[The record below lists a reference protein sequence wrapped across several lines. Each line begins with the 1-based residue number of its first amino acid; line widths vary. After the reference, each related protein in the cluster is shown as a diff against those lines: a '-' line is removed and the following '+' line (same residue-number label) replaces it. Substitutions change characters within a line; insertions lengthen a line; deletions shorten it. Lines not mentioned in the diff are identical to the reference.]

1 MLYEPIDP
9 VAERA
14 VLDRQEL
21 VLTAARTLL
30 DHERVGRFCDPDSLK
45 WARSSVAAQEKRE
58 AAG

>member
-21 VLTAARTLL
+21 VLTSARTLL
-30 DHERVGRFCDPDSLK
+30 DH
-45 WARSSVAAQEKRE
+45 
-58 AAG
+58 